1 VAIKRVYYVD
11 IIFIYGLKRKSET
24 QSAVQKLNNNKATEA
39 TVGETKYVPK
49 STTVKNGINRH
60 HK

>member
-24 QSAVQKLNNNKATEA
+24 QSAMQKLNNNIATEA
-39 TVGETKYVPK
+39 TVGEANYSYVPK
-49 STTVKNGINRH
+49 KHYSKGWN
-60 HK
+60 